1 VCAQTK
7 DLLLVDVC
15 ALSMG
20 IETAGGVMTK
30 IINRNSAVP
39 TKKSQVFT
47 TYQDNQPTVS
57 IQVSPPP
64 QSHTCSLGAHDVV
77 SSGTMTC
84 VEGWSRGLLGG
95 DAFPSALR
103 RCSFS
108 ALFPAASV

>member
-1 VCAQTK
+1 MVVQT
-7 DLLLVDVC
+7 DTIVLVDVC

-57 IQVSPPP
+57 IQVPHPLPISTLPYISKP
-64 QSHTCSLGAHDVV
+64 QPGQT
-77 SSGTMTC
+77 
-84 VEGWSRGLLGG
+84 
-95 DAFPSALR
+95 
-103 RCSFS
+103 
-108 ALFPAASV
+108 